1 MKFIALTLL
10 LSLPAFA
17 KTVNVECK
25 MIPQAFRNQFSI
37 EFSFD
42 DEAATFEDKAF
53 DFRIRPNGRDTQT
66 TDLNLVRTGNITV
79 IPGGEITKYPFMI
92 LTSVDKED
100 EVTYMNLVVNFP
112 ENLTS
117 TIRFK
122 DGMTYTSTCKTK

>member
-1 MKFIALTLL
+1 MKFIALALMF
-10 LSLPAFA
+10 SLPAFA
-17 KTVNVECK
+17 KTVDVECK
-25 MIPQAFRNQFSI
+25 MISQAFRNQFSI

-66 TDLNLVRTGNITV
+66 TDLSLVRSGNITV
-79 IPGGEITKYPFMI
+79 VPGGEITKFPFMI
-92 LTSVDKED
+92 LTSIDKED

-122 DGMTYTSTCKTK
+122 DGMTYTSSCKTK

>member
-1 MKFIALTLL
+1 MKFIALALMF
-10 LSLPAFA
+10 SLPAFA
-17 KTVNVECK
+17 KTVDVECK
-25 MIPQAFRNQFSI
+25 MISQAFRNQFSI

-42 DEAATFEDKAF
+42 DEAATFENKAF
-53 DFRIRPNGRDTQT
+53 DFRIRPNGRDTET
-66 TDLNLVRTGNITV
+66 TDLNLVRSGTITV
-79 IPGGEITKYPFMI
+79 IPAGELTKLPFMI

-112 ENLTS
+112 QNLTS